1 MDDGKTFPWTKY
13 SPSAPDIDVVQSLSQ
28 QVEAHVSRRGHSPAA
43 QYLGST
49 LTYAQLDQM
58 GNRLARHLLARGI
71 ASGEVIAMH
80 LPNVPQYLIGLVAAS
95 KLGCPVTG
103 LSPLLTPPEIVYQ
116 IKDSGARALISLDS
130 LYRQAVM
137 PAEEL
142 LGGLRAI
149 VVTGPIDFLPT
160 LKRTL
165 AYGTKKVAHV
175 DWKPLSGRA
184 TDHWLDAMRR
194 SNDARVT
201 TPIAANDTVLIQ
213 YTGGTTGKPKG
224 AELSLGNL
232 SANAAQASCF
242 LGYQPSD
249 TVASAFPLFHLAG
262 LAISLM
268 TLRSGAMQLLIP
280 NPRDIEHFIT
290 EMKKFP
296 PTMMGNVPSMYQMLM
311 DSPRFAQIDFSK
323 LRLAFSGAAP
333 FAVEAIHKLESFIG
347 KNKLCEVYGMTE
359 ASPLMTM
366 NPPDRAKPGT
376 VGIPVPGCNLKIM
389 DVETGQIEMP
399 TGEPGEIT
407 LCGPQVMKGYRNAP
421 DATAK
426 TVRTRDGARW
436 LYSGDVGYLDED
448 GYLTISD
455 RAKDMLIV
463 GGFKVFSVEVEGK
476 LKDLPFIE
484 HAALIGV
491 PDPGKP
497 GNEVVN
503 LFVQRAQAHR
513 DDDIEVL
520 QQKILEF
527 CRANMAPYKIPK
539 RVHFIAA
546 MPLTAV
552 GKLDKKLLRSQL
564 LAETGE
570 KTE

>member
-1 MDDGKTFPWTKY
+1 MKQSETFPWTKY
-13 SPSAPDIDVVQSLSQ
+13 LPSAPDIDVVQSLSQ
-28 QVEAHVSRRGHSPAA
+28 QVESHARNNGNSPAA
-43 QYLGST
+43 RYFGST
-49 LTYAQLDQM
+49 LSYEQLDRLA
-58 GNRLARHLLARGI
+58 NRLARYLLRRGI
-71 ASGEVIAMH
+71 ASGEVIAIHM
-80 LPNVPQYLIGLVAAS
+80 PNIPQYLIGLVAAS

-103 LSPLLTPPEIVYQ
+103 LSPLLTPPELAYQ
-116 IKDSGARALISLDS
+116 INDSGARVLLSLDS

-137 PAEEL
+137 PAQNQ
-142 LGGLRAI
+142 LGGLRA
-149 VVTGPIDFLPT
+149 VLVTGPIDCLPT
-160 LKRTL
+160 LKRMV
-165 AYGTKKVAHV
+165 AYGTKKVAQV
-175 DWKPLSGRA
+175 EWKPLSGRT
-184 TDHWLDAMRR
+184 TDHWLNVMRGGDD
-194 SNDARVT
+194 SRVSS
-201 TPIAANDTVLIQ
+201 PIAASDTVLIQ

-224 AELSLGNL
+224 AELTLANL
-232 SANAAQASCF
+232 SANAAQASGF

-268 TLRSGAMQLLIP
+268 ALRSGAAQLLIP
-280 NPRDIEHFIT
+280 NPRDIDHFIS
-290 EMKKFP
+290 EMRKFP
-296 PTMMGNVPSMYQMLM
+296 PTMMGNVPSMFQMLM
-311 DSPRFAQIDFSK
+311 DNPNFALIDFSK

-333 FAVEAIHKLESFIG
+333 FAVEAIHKLESIIG

-366 NPPDRAKPGT
+366 NPPNRAKPGT
-376 VGIPVPGCNLKIM
+376 VGIPVPGCVLKIM
-389 DVETGQIEMP
+389 DVETGQMEMP
-399 TGEPGEIT
+399 SGEPGEIT

-426 TVRTRDGARW
+426 TIRMRDGVRW

-491 PDPGKP
+491 PDPAKP

-503 LFVQRAQAHR
+503 LFVQKAQAHR
-513 DDDIEVL
+513 DTDTEEL
-520 QQKILEF
+520 QQKILAY

-539 RVHFIAA
+539 QIHFIAA

-564 LAETGE
+564 LAETKE
-570 KTE
+570 KAK

>member
-1 MDDGKTFPWTKY
+1 MTADNPLPWAQYT
-13 SPSAPDIDVVQSLSQ
+13 PPAPDLDVVQSLAQ
-28 QVEAHVSRRGHSPAA
+28 QIESHARTQGDKPAA
-43 QYLGST
+43 EYFGST
-49 LTYAQLDQM
+49 LTYEQLDRL
-58 GNRLARHLLARGI
+58 GNRLARHFLARGI
-71 ASGEVIAMH
+71 ACGEVIAIH

-103 LSPLLTPPEIVYQ
+103 LSPLLTAPELEYQ
-116 IKDSGARALISLDS
+116 IKDSGARALLSLDS

-137 PAEEL
+137 PVGEH
-142 LGGLRAI
+142 LGGLRSVI
-149 VVTGPIDFLPT
+149 VTGPIDFLPP

-165 AYGTKKVAHV
+165 AYGLKKLPRVKWTAI
-175 DWKPLSGRA
+175 PGRA
-184 TDHWLDAMRR
+184 TDQWLDAMKR
-194 SNDARVT
+194 SNDTRVSS
-201 TPIAANDTVLIQ
+201 PLSANDTVLIQ

-224 AELSLGNL
+224 AELTLGNL
-232 SANAAQASCF
+232 CANAAQASCF
-242 LGYQPSD
+242 LGYRPTD

-268 TLRSGAMQLLIP
+268 SLRSGARQLLIP
-280 NPRDIEHFIT
+280 NPRDIPHFIA
-290 EMKKFP
+290 EMQKYP

-311 DSPRFAQIDFSK
+311 DHPDFIRIDFSK

-333 FAVEAIHKLESFIG
+333 FAVEGIHKLESFIG

-359 ASPLMTM
+359 ASPLMTI

-399 TGEPGEIT
+399 PGEPGEIT
-407 LCGPQVMKGYRNAP
+407 LCGPQVMKGYRDAP
-421 DATAK
+421 EATAK
-426 TVRTRDGARW
+426 TIRTRNGERW
-436 LYSGDVGYLDED
+436 LYSGDVGYLDDE

-476 LKDLPFIE
+476 LKELSFIE

-491 PDPGKP
+491 PDPAKP
-497 GNEVVN
+497 GNEVVH
-503 LFVQRAQAHR
+503 LFVQRSQAHLA
-513 DDDIEVL
+513 DDVTVL

-539 RVHFIAA
+539 RIHFIAA

-564 LAETGE
+564 MTELQE
-570 KTE
+570 KSA

>member
-1 MDDGKTFPWTKY
+1 MNVGNPFPWTKF
-13 SPSAPDIDVVQSLSQ
+13 SPPASDLDVVQSLAQ
-28 QVEAHVSRRGHSPAA
+28 QIELHARTRGDQPAA
-43 QYLGST
+43 EYLSST
-49 LTYAQLDQM
+49 LTYRQLDYL
-58 GNRLARHLLARGI
+58 GNRLARHLLARGLT
-71 ASGEVIAMH
+71 SGEVIAIH

-103 LSPLLTPPEIVYQ
+103 VSPLLTAPEIVHQ
-116 IKDSGARALISLDS
+116 MADSGARALLTLDS

-137 PAEEL
+137 PVAEQ
-142 LGGLRAI
+142 LGGLRCA
-149 VVTGPIDFLPT
+149 VVTGPIDFLPA

-165 AYGTKKVAHV
+165 AYGLKKLPRVE
-175 DWKPLSGRA
+175 WKAIPGRA
-184 TDHWLDAMRR
+184 TDPWLDAMKRR
-194 SNDARVT
+194 NDSNVRS
-201 TPIAANDTVLIQ
+201 PISANDTVLIQ

-224 AELSLGNL
+224 AELSLSNL

-242 LGYQPSD
+242 LGYQPTD

-268 TLRSGAMQLLIP
+268 SLRSGARQLLIP
-280 NPRDIEHFIT
+280 NPRDIGHFVAQ
-290 EMKKFP
+290 MQKFP

-311 DSPRFAQIDFSK
+311 DHPDFTRIDFTN

-333 FAVEAIHKLESFIG
+333 FAVEAIHKLESFVG

-359 ASPLMTM
+359 ASPLMTI
-366 NPPDRAKPGT
+366 NPPARAKPGT

-407 LCGPQVMKGYRNAP
+407 LCGPQVMKGYRNARE
-421 DATAK
+421 ATAK
-426 TVRTRDGARW
+426 TVRTRDGERW
-436 LYSGDVGYLDED
+436 LYSGDVGYLDEE

-476 LKDLPFIE
+476 LKELSFIE

-491 PDPGKP
+491 PDPVKP
-497 GNEVVN
+497 GNEVVH
-503 LFVQRAQAHR
+503 LFVQRSQAHLA
-513 DDDIEVL
+513 DDVAAL

-539 RVHFIAA
+539 RIHFIAA

-564 LAETGE
+564 M
-570 KTE
+570 TELQENAA

>member
-1 MDDGKTFPWTKY
+1 MDQGKSFPWTKY
-13 SPSAPDIDVVQSLSQ
+13 SPSAPDLDLVQSLSQ
-28 QVEAHVSRRGHSPAA
+28 QVEAHASKRGSSPAA
-43 QYLGST
+43 QYFGST
-49 LTYAQLDQM
+49 LTYAQLDRM
-58 GNRLARHLLARGI
+58 ANRLARHLLGRGI

-80 LPNVPQYLIGLVAAS
+80 MPNVPQYLIGLVAAS

-103 LSPLLTPPEIVYQ
+103 LSPLLTPPELAYQ
-116 IKDSGARALISLDS
+116 INDSGARALLSLDS

-137 PAEEL
+137 PVEDH

-149 VVTGPIDFLPT
+149 VVTGPIDYLPT
-160 LKRTL
+160 LKRML
-165 AYGTKKVAHV
+165 AYGMKKVAHV

-194 SNDARVT
+194 SSDARVSS
-201 TPIAANDTVLIQ
+201 PIAANDTVLIQ

-268 TLRSGAMQLLIP
+268 TLRSGATQLLIP
-280 NPRDIEHFIT
+280 NPRDIGHFIA
-290 EMKKFP
+290 EMRKFP

-311 DSPRFAQIDFSK
+311 DHPDFARIDFSK

-426 TVRTRDGARW
+426 TVRIRDGARW

-491 PDPGKP
+491 PDPAKP

-503 LFVQRAQAHR
+503 LFVQKAQAHR
-513 DDDIEVL
+513 DDDVEVL

-539 RVHFIAA
+539 RIHFIAA

-564 LAETGE
+564 MAETAE
-570 KTE
+570 KAA